1 MGFPIGPLLRC
12 TGVMTNQELLDPA
25 TAFPTPP
32 FSIVDGKPSPSPDHG
47 EDSYVGRG
55 RLEGRKVLLTG
66 GNSGIGR
73 AAAIAFARE
82 GADVAFTFHSDEEGA
97 TSTAAIIEQA
107 GRTAVMLKLDAS
119 EEQQCIDTVEE
130 AASKLGG
137 LDTLVM
143 VAGYQ
148 NNVDDILE
156 LETEQLE
163 LTFKTNVFSLYWLSK
178 AALAHLP
185 AGGTIITTSS
195 IQADSPSPDKLDYA
209 GTKAAIVN
217 FTKALAQQLAPK
229 GIRVNSVAP
238 GPFWTEL
245 QPDASDDESSLEQ
258 FGADTPLGRP
268 GQPGEIASTYVYLAS
283 SDASYTTG
291 STILVAG
298 GRL

>member
-1 MGFPIGPLLRC
+1 MATELDNPITSYP
-12 TGVMTNQELLDPA
+12 Q
-25 TAFPTPP
+25 PP
-32 FSIVDGKPSPSPDHG
+32 FDIVDGKPDPAPDHG

-55 RLEGRKVLLTG
+55 RLDGRKVLLTG

-73 AAAIAFARE
+73 ATAIAFARE

-97 TSTAAIIEQA
+97 ASTAAIIEAA
-107 GRTAVMLKLDAS
+107 GRTAVVLKLDAS
-119 EEQQCIDTVEE
+119 DEQQCIDTVEK
-130 AASKLGG
+130 AASELGG

-148 NNVDDILE
+148 NNVDDIRE
-156 LETEQLE
+156 LETDQLE
-163 LTFKTNVFSLYWLSK
+163 MTFKTNVFSLFWLSK
-178 AALAHLP
+178 AALAHIP

-195 IQADSPSPDKLDYA
+195 IQADSPSADKLDYA

-217 FTKALAQQLAPK
+217 FTKGLAQQLAPK

-245 QPDASDDESSLEQ
+245 QPDASGDDSALKQ
-258 FGADTPLGRP
+258 FGADTPYGRP

-298 GRL
+298 GRI